1 MASICFYFQAH
12 QPFRLRPYSF
22 FTMGSHEE
30 YFDQAFNREILERV
44 SDRCYL
50 PTNKVL
56 LRLIEKYPKQFKV
69 SFSLTGTLLD
79 QLEAWRPDVIESFQA
94 LAKTGQVEFLA
105 ETYYHS
111 LAYLFSKR
119 EFVIQVRQLERRIF
133 ELFGQKPKVFRNTEL
148 IYHNELAPFISGL
161 GFQGMLCEGV
171 NSLLLGRSPNY
182 VYSAVDTPNFSL
194 LLKNHTLSDDLAFR
208 FADPHWSEFPLTPSK
223 YTSWMDQ
230 AGAERDVINLFM
242 DYETFGEHHDET
254 ETGIRKFFQ
263 AFVDQVIHHPNLDF
277 TIPSETINRYR
288 AKSVYDAPDFTS
300 WADQERDLSAW
311 LGNPLQ
317 IETARRIYAIEDDLK
332 DTNPALLDRWR
343 RLQSS
348 DHFYY
353 MSRKE
358 GSDGEVHAYFS
369 HYSSPQAAFSNYSN
383 VLNDI
388 ELWAKEQRVDRDQES
403 GYQKKRV

>member
-1 MASICFYFQAH
+1 MPSLCFYFQAH
-12 QPFRLRPYSF
+12 QPYRLRPYSF

-30 YFDQAFNREILERV
+30 YFDDAFNREILERV

-50 PTNKVL
+50 PTNQML
-56 LRLIEKYPKQFKV
+56 LALIKKFQGQFKV

-79 QLEAWRPDVIESFQA
+79 QLVEWRPDVIDSFRA
-94 LAKTGQVEFLA
+94 LADTGCVEFLA

-111 LAYLFSKR
+111 LSYLFSKR
-119 EFVIQVRQLERRIF
+119 EFVVQVRQHERRIY

-148 IYHNELAPFISGL
+148 IYQNEVAQFISAM
-161 GFQGMLCEGV
+161 GFRGMVCEGV
-171 NSLLLGRSPNY
+171 DHLLLGRSANF
-182 VYSAVDTPNFSL
+182 VYAAPETPDFSL

-208 FADPHWSEFPLTPSK
+208 YADTHWSEFPLTPVK
-223 YTSWMDQ
+223 YGDWVQKAAAD
-230 AGAERDVINLFM
+230 RDVVNLFM

-254 ETGIRKFFQ
+254 ETGIRRFFQ
-263 AFVDQVIHHPNLDF
+263 AFVQQVVQ
-277 TIPSETINRYR
+277 SEKVEFSTVSEVIGRYHF
-288 AKSVYDAPDFTS
+288 KSIYDVPAFTS

-317 IETARRIYAIEDDLK
+317 VESARRIYALEDDLRHS
-332 DTNPALLDRWR
+332 NPALLDRWR

-353 MSRKE
+353 MSRKN

-369 HYSSPQAAFSNYSN
+369 HYVSPQAAFSNYSN
-383 VLNDI
+383 VLNDLEI
-388 ELWAKEQRVDRDQES
+388 WAKEERNRNTGAVWQKERV
-403 GYQKKRV
+403 